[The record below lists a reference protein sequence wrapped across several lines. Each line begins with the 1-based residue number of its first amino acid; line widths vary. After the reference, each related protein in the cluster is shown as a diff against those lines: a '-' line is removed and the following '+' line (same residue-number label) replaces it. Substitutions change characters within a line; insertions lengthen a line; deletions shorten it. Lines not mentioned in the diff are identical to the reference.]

1 MAAAPGAISV
11 HLLADRPDLVKPV
24 GTLRWRDSG
33 HPPEPVDRNWWVAV
47 TRQEAGA
54 HQGARPA
61 VTRFYLVQ
69 HGEKVREPGDPGLTV
84 DGRRQARA
92 TARWLARSGLTAVYS
107 SPLRRARETADP
119 IASLAGLTAT
129 VDDRLRERMNW
140 DGSQPVD
147 EFLADW
153 ERTVRDRDAVPR
165 TGDSSR
171 AAAGRLLDFLRE
183 HAGSPGAT
191 AVVTHGGVT
200 IDLLRTLLGDDAL
213 SPTLWPSGIPPCAIT
228 TITGTR
234 VLDIG
239 SVAHLE
245 R

>member
-1 MAAAPGAISV
+1 
-11 HLLADRPDLVKPV
+11 
-24 GTLRWRDSG
+24 
-33 HPPEPVDRNWWVAV
+33 
-47 TRQEAGA
+47 
-54 HQGARPA
+54 

-69 HGEKVREPGDPGLTV
+69 HGEKVSGPGDPSLTA

-92 TARWLARSGLTAVYS
+92 TAGWLTRTGLTAVYS

-119 IASLAGLTAT
+119 IASLAGLTVT

-140 DGSQPVD
+140 DGPQPVD

-171 AAAGRLLDFLRE
+171 VAAGRLLDFLRE

-191 AVVTHGGVT
+191 AVVSHGGVT

-213 SPTLWPSGIPPCAIT
+213 PPTLWRSGVPPGAIT
-228 TITGTR
+228 TIEGTR
-234 VLDIG
+234 VCRIG
-239 SVAHLE
+239 SVAHLG
-245 R
+245 RLLR